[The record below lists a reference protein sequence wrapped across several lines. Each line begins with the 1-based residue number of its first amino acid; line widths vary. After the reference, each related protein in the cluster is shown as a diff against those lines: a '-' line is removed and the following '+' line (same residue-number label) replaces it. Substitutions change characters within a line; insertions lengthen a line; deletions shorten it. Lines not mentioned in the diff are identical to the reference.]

1 MGIYEKMVNIYKE
14 IVLMAGDQLREVRL
28 EAIQVGKSSEVPEHS
43 LDVITQIPQEETKHE
58 LAAGSTHMALEQEI
72 HSFFAQLDEKNKCK
86 ILENNLCKR
95 YAQGESPNSA
105 RLEELLKNMLQGLKE
120 HRIDELGTYGTEV
133 TELKRTQ
140 MKIDDIAEKNKL
152 KKTKR
157 MLDQQFIKQMTQFEK
172 PSEFEHRLRQF
183 STQLHELADQ
193 LEQEKSRRQIAV
205 DAKTTLETDYM
216 QSCASIRNELK
227 DNTSMPSEAR
237 SNLTQEA

>member
-95 YAQGESPNSA
+95 YAQGE
-105 RLEELLKNMLQGLKE
+105 KE

-216 QSCASIRNELK
+216 RSCASIRNELK
-227 DNTSMPSEAR
+227 DNPIQRIKGLCKAS
-237 SNLTQEA
+237 